1 MISWIIFAVVAAG
14 VLLYCIFGK
23 SIGHV
28 PDFRK
33 FFSVAGLIIYTIIML
48 AFCSCATSKN
58 TDTQKQV
65 DYSNDLLHIQRSIES
80 LRYDFTKQTK
90 VTTDKLSN
98 LKLENKTVYLSEPDS
113 TGKQHTVK
121 ESTTIA
127 SKDEQERQEVD
138 ETIVSRMEQFSAR
151 LDSVSDKLDVLLN
164 EKTKVVELSWWDLH
178 QDAIISCIILFI
190 ICAVFIWRKTKKG
203 PLNWI

>member
-1 MISWIIFAVVAAG
+1 MISWIIFAIVAVC
-14 VLLYCIFGK
+14 VLLYCKFGK
-23 SIGHV
+23 SIGHI

-33 FFSVAGLIIYTIIML
+33 PFSVIGLIIYAIIMF
-48 AFCSCATSKN
+48 ACCSCATSKN

-65 DYSNDLLHIQRSIES
+65 DYSNDLLHIQSSIES
-80 LRYDFTKQTK
+80 LRSDFSKQTK

-98 LKLENKTVYLSEPDS
+98 LKIENKTVYLSEPDS

-127 SKDEQERQEVD
+127 SKDEQERLEID
-138 ETIVSRMEQFSAR
+138 ETIVSRMEQFSIR

-164 EKTKVVELSWWDLH
+164 ERTKVVELSWWNLH
-178 QDAIISCIILFI
+178 KDKVYCGIILLLI
-190 ICAVFIWRKTKKG
+190 AGWLVYRRRKK
-203 PLNWI
+203 